1 MKELK
6 VFVVPIE
13 YSPCNAEDLDNGT
26 YYEEYH
32 HRLTDKVE
40 QFIIA
45 ALEYG
50 NVLSM
55 MDFISSFN
63 NEEINDEKFYIYIT
77 NNYL

>member
-1 MKELK
+1 M
-6 VFVVPIE
+6 
-13 YSPCNAEDLDNGT
+13 T
-26 YYEEYH
+26 YEELIRTPEYCTT
-32 HRLTDKVE
+32 RIQIELFNKVE